1 MLLLYNHD
9 YYHCGYDIPLSHY
22 YSTGTDLHRAA
33 WNGHRCPPG
42 SWSGG
47 RTAGPGCPPT
57 ARLEGRGCAQKW
69 RVWPSKMV
77 VSTIKKWWFHG
88 LTWFNHQRCGL
99 KHQKWWSQ
107 HQKCCFKHQTCGF
120 HHQQWYSNGNI
131 IGILRDITVSPIKSQ
146 AFNPF
151 PKGDLILGWV
161 TAKRWRGS
169 DCTVKWFQNR
179 SNLYNR
185 DIRDIRYHIIII
197 ITSFTEISE
206 ICYDI

>member
-1 MLLLYNHD
+1 MITIIVVMI
-9 YYHCGYDIPLSHY
+9 YHCPTII
-22 YSTGTDLHRAA
+22 
-33 WNGHRCPPG
+33 PPG
-42 SWSGG
+42 LTFTERLG
-47 RTAGPGCPPT
+47 TATDVPP
-57 ARLEGRGCAQKW
+57 ALEAVVELPALAAHPQHAWEGRGCAQKW

-206 ICYDI
+206 ICYDIL